1 MAGTSPA
8 MTLHVWFDLTETR
21 SRANFVP
28 MKSHSRVIARES
40 GRSSNPGDA
49 AEYWIP
55 AFAGM
60 TLQSW

>member
-1 MAGTSPA
+1 MEPVKGIANPRVSSPG
-8 MTLHVWFDLTETR
+8 LT
-21 SRANFVP
+21 
-28 MKSHSRVIARES
+28 

-60 TLQSW
+60 TPEIWQA